1 MMLSAVWTARGT
13 GASFSAISACGPR
26 SNISGGFEQVA
37 KVPLAKHNDM
47 IQAIPPGR
55 AEQSLRISVLPRR
68 SCRSRPVTNA
78 HRMKAAGKNV
88 AGDVVSVTDDV
99 TWRRFPTKGL
109 RDLTGDPFSRWVCSN
124 PETQDLAATVLQY
137 QQSIEQS
144 EGISGVHEQVHR
156 RDAVSMIMQERPPAL
171 GWTPPRLCH
180 VFGDRGL
187 PDIDAELKEF
197 TVNAWCAP
205 ERISD
210 IHVADELSGP
220 M

>member
-1 MMLSAVWTARGT
+1 M
-13 GASFSAISACGPR
+13 
-26 SNISGGFEQVA
+26 A

-47 IQAIPPGR
+47 IQAIPPDR
-55 AEQSLRISVLPRR
+55 ADQSLRISVLPRR

-78 HRMKAAGKNV
+78 HRMKTAGKNV
-88 AGDVVSVTDDV
+88 AVDGVSVTDDV
-99 TWRRFPTKGL
+99 TWCCFPTKGL
-109 RDLTGDPFSRWVCSN
+109 RELTSDPFSRWVCSN

-144 EGISGVHEQVHR
+144 EGDGRNHEQVHR

-171 GWTPPRLCH
+171 GWRPPTLWH

-205 ERISD
+205 EQISD
-210 IHVADELSGP
+210 THVADELSGP